1 MGSSSLQDAIDGVI
15 DEVIERQLAGAR
27 GNLGIAGD
35 VSPADVSGL
44 ASATTS
50 SLGSFESDLRAQ
62 ASARLAGFGVLQP
75 LLENPEIEEIW
86 VNQPNEVFIAT
97 SRGHERLT
105 LDLSSDALASII
117 EKMLR
122 ASGRRLDRATP
133 FVDASLP
140 DGSRLHVIIPSLTRA
155 HWSVNIRKFGRA
167 IYHLDALRAAGTL
180 TTSQL
185 ELLREA
191 MAEGKNILVS
201 GATQAGKTTLL
212 CALLAELNRPD
223 FGGQER
229 LVSVEET
236 FEIRCELADWV
247 ALQARQANLEGIGE
261 VNLRRLIIEA
271 LRMRP
276 TRLVVGEVRQAEAL
290 DLLIALN
297 SGLPGLCTIHAN
309 SADDAVRKLATLP
322 LLAGGNIS
330 RDFVVP
336 TVAACVDFVV
346 HCAQVQPG
354 VRKVVEVRSV
364 SLDAATGELV
374 TSRVD

>member
-15 DEVIERQLAGAR
+15 DEVIERQLADAR

-50 SLGSFESDLRAQ
+50 GLGSFESDLRAQ

-75 LLENPEIEEIW
+75 LIENPEIEEIW

-97 SRGHERLT
+97 SLGHERLT

-167 IYHLDALRAAGTL
+167 IYNLDALRAAGTL

-236 FEIRCELADWV
+236 FEIRCELPDWV

-261 VNLRRLIIEA
+261 VNLRRLIVEA

-336 TVAACVDFVV
+336 TVAACVDYVV

>member
-1 MGSSSLQDAIDGVI
+1 MVSTGLPGGVASIIDDVI
-15 DEVIERQLAGAR
+15 DEVIERELVGRRQGLQFEGAAGT
-27 GNLGIAGD
+27 GD
-35 VSPADVSGL
+35 AASIEASLRSGVSV
-44 ASATTS
+44 
-50 SLGSFESDLRAQ
+50 
-62 ASARLAGFGVLQP
+62 RLACFGVLQP
-75 LLENPEIEEIW
+75 WLDDPAVEEIW
-86 VNQPNEVFIAT
+86 VNRPNEVFIAT
-97 SRGHERLT
+97 SAGHERIEV
-105 LDLSSDALASII
+105 DLSAEALSSIV

-155 HWSVNIRKFGRA
+155 HWSVNIRKFGGA
-167 IYHLDALRAAGTL
+167 ILKLDDLRQTGTL
-180 TTSQL
+180 SAAQF
-185 ELLREA
+185 EVLREA
-191 MAEGKNILVS
+191 MADGLNVLVS

-212 CALLAELNRPD
+212 CAMLAELTRPE
-223 FGGQER
+223 FARRER

-236 FEIRCELADWV
+236 FEIRCDLPDWV

-261 VNLRRLIIEA
+261 VSLRRLIVEA

-297 SGLPGLCTIHAN
+297 SGLPGLCTIHSN

-336 TVAACVDFVV
+336 TVAACVDLVV
-346 HCAQVQPG
+346 HCAQVSPG
-354 VRKVVEVRSV
+354 VRRVVEVRSV
-364 SLDAATGELV
+364 SLDSNSGELV

>member
-75 LLENPEIEEIW
+75 LLDNPEIEEIW

-167 IYHLDALRAAGTL
+167 IYNLDALRAAGTL